1 MLTYAHVCRQAEEMG
16 ALSRSAAVWNDA
28 VDILEEREGDKL
40 RERERERERD
50 GSTQVLEGQD
60 FSEPS
65 SPEANLLLAL
75 EKEVGDVSKDGLLE
89 EEEEEKEE
97 EQQVLEQQLQ
107 HTGSIPPS
115 TRHPARAARV
125 DDDLMLINNDMPLPY
140 VGDEGEDAVKLQAL
154 LLQSCLSQVQET
166 EHVFGLYVAKKFE
179 QVTVSHLSDGVKSVH
194 DEIRRRFLELRELK
208 SELSSG
214 PSGSGWLAP
223 HLPLV
228 RRLRKHVNDLQERIW
243 CYCESGDYERAD
255 PNIDPAALVK
265 RMKELKVLPEDS
277 DDDATMRMQLD
288 SHQSLPFPTT

>member
-1 MLTYAHVCRQAEEMG
+1 MG

-28 VDILEEREGDKL
+28 VDILEEREGDRL
-40 RERERERERD
+40 RERDRL
-50 GSTQVLEGQD
+50 TQVVEGQD
-60 FSEPS
+60 SSEPEVS
-65 SPEANLLLAL
+65 SPEANLLVAL

-208 SELSSG
+208 SELTSG
-214 PSGSGWLAP
+214 PSGSAWLAP
-223 HLPLV
+223 HQPLV

-243 CYCESGDYERAD
+243 CYSESGDYERAD

-265 RMKELKVLPEDS
+265 RMKELKVLPDDS

>member
-1 MLTYAHVCRQAEEMG
+1 MG
-16 ALSRSAAVWNDA
+16 ALSRSATVWNDA
-28 VDILEEREGDKL
+28 VDILEEREGDRL
-40 RERERERERD
+40 RERDRL
-50 GSTQVLEGQD
+50 SQVVEGQD
-60 FSEPS
+60 SSEPS